1 MATHTADTP
10 IARPKPTR
18 EEALAIAAGRKAV
31 RARRTGRIRRWIA
44 VVSVAAFVGP
54 FGFIYTQLASGHD
67 PALASQAVA
76 SQATAAASA
85 DTSTTTASTDTSTTT
100 ASTDTS
106 TTTDSTDT
114 TSTTNSDDSSAST
127 QSPATVTT
135 SQS

>member
-1 MATHTADTP
+1 MATHTADSP
-10 IARPKPTR
+10 IARPQPTR
-18 EEALAIAAGRKAV
+18 EEALAIAAGRKAA

-85 DTSTTTASTDTSTTT
+85 DTSTTTASS
-100 ASTDTS
+100 DTS
-106 TTTDSTDT
+106 TTTDSTET

-127 QSPATVTT
+127 ESPAAVTT

>member
-85 DTSTTTASTDTSTTT
+85 DTATSTASTDTTSDSDNS
-100 ASTDTS
+100 ASTS
-106 TTTDSTDT
+106 TTTTT
-114 TSTTNSDDSSAST
+114 TS
-127 QSPATVTT
+127 QSPAAVTT